1 MPMQRLGNMAGSESI
16 HSVYMS
22 LRGSLARAVSRIVP
36 PKEIEDIVQETYVR
50 VCQIEKGGEIRA
62 PRSFL
67 FKTAHNLALD
77 HIKRAESRL
86 ADSIEDIGESG
97 FGAAEQDVDETFDQ
111 VATNE
116 EFSLFCEAVRQL
128 PMQCRR
134 AFILKKVY
142 GHSQREIARNMN
154 LSEST
159 VEKHIAQGIK
169 RCTFYMMQHSDQD
182 STRGQAAQ
190 ERKTQLVSRLGQ
202 GGRS

>member
-1 MPMQRLGNMAGSESI
+1 MAGSESI
-16 HSVYMS
+16 HSIYMS
-22 LRGSLARAVSRIVP
+22 LRGNLARAVSKIVP

-50 VCQIEKGGEIRA
+50 VCQIEKKDEIRA

-86 ADSIEDIGESG
+86 ADSIEEMGESG
-97 FGAAEQDVDETFDQ
+97 FGEAERIADETFDQ
-111 VATNE
+111 VASNE

-142 GHSQREIARNMN
+142 GHSQREIARNMT

-159 VEKHIAQGIK
+159 VEKHIAQGVK
-169 RCTFYMMQHSDQD
+169 RCAYFMMQQSNRHQSG
-182 STRGQAAQ
+182 GQATQ
-190 ERKTQLVSRLGQ
+190 QRKARLLSKLGQ

>member
-1 MPMQRLGNMAGSESI
+1 MASSENVL
-16 HSVYMS
+16 SVYMS

-50 VCQIEKGGEIRA
+50 VCQIEKKDKIRE

-86 ADSIEDIGESG
+86 ADSVEEIGESG
-97 FGAAEQDVDETFDQ
+97 FGEAERIGDETFDQ
-111 VATNE
+111 VASDE

-142 GHSQREIARNMN
+142 GHSQREIATNMN

-159 VEKHIAQGIK
+159 VEKHIAQGVQ
-169 RCTFYMMQHSDQD
+169 RCAYFMMQQSDRHASGGLANRQGKA
-182 STRGQAAQ
+182 R
-190 ERKTQLVSRLGQ
+190 LVSRLGR